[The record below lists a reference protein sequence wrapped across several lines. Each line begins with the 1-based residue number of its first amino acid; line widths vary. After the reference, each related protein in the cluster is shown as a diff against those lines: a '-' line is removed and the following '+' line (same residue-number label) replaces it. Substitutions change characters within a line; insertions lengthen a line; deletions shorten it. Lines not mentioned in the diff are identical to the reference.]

1 MHAPSEQL
9 LTWQSK
15 ELKSCLSFCQILMEA
30 DACGLQV
37 PFGQFHTLALTL
49 PRKYGPVTK
58 LFMGAYPFVILTGK
72 TSI

>member
-1 MHAPSEQL
+1 
-9 LTWQSK
+9 
-15 ELKSCLSFCQILMEA
+15 MEA

-72 TSI
+72 TLI